1 LGYRFEPVDGK
12 WVMNDLCYSLF
23 ADLNPPQREAV
34 EHIDGPLLILAG
46 AGSGKTRVLAARA
59 AHLVHSGATRP
70 YQILALTFTNKA
82 AGELKS
88 RVESM
93 VGADGKMVV
102 AGTFHGIFAR
112 LLRQEGLNIGVDPHY
127 TIVDEDDKRRLIKAI
142 LKEMGLTSEIVRP
155 AEIEWLIERAKDE
168 LLTPEDFAR
177 RIQYPSEQIAAEVY
191 KRYQGRL
198 KRMSGLDFGD
208 LLMRP
213 MQAFQAHPEFLRRLQ
228 NRFRFV
234 MVDEFQDTNRV
245 QYLLVSEIAKLHR
258 NLCVVGDDDQAIYG
272 FRGATVEN
280 ILHFHREWSDARVIK
295 LEQNYRSTK
304 PILDVAW
311 AVIHHNHQ
319 RHAKKLWTKQ
329 ETGAPVELMAAV
341 SDEDEALRM
350 VGLIQDEHNK
360 KQRPYSQFA
369 VLYRTNAQSLSFER
383 ALRAAQMPYQVVGGL
398 RFYERKEVKDILAYL
413 RLIINPSDDVSFLRV
428 VNYPPRGIGETVVN
442 ELQSRARADAAP
454 LSEALS
460 RLLSDNKIADRRRN
474 ALKKFSELMEG
485 FRKLAAAKPAA
496 EWVGELVE
504 RAGLKER
511 LQQEE
516 KDDLSRAESKLAN
529 IGNLVNEII
538 RYFETTPDA
547 ALEGFL
553 EEVALVTNVDE
564 YDDQADKVNLLTLHN
579 SKGLEF
585 PVVFIGGL
593 EEGLLPLEPP
603 DGSPAEVEE
612 ERRLFYV
619 GATRAME
626 RLVLGF
632 AASRMLWGNSRW
644 AKPSRF
650 IAEIPAHLLQSNFP
664 PYASR
669 GGVGGGDWE
678 EEREKGR
685 KGESLPRL
693 RGGARG
699 GESGNESER
708 VSEWASK
715 RVSRIPQS
723 AISDQPSAVSNQQSG
738 FSNQDSVNLLNLDE
752 IRKGLLVRHRTFGL
766 GVVVDFK
773 KRGVESRIEVDF
785 DDVGQ
790 KTLIYKFAKLEAVRP

>member
-1 LGYRFEPVDGK
+1 MSIV
-12 WVMNDLCYSLF
+12 
-23 ADLNPPQREAV
+23 LNPPQLQAA
-34 EHIDGPLLILAG
+34 EHISGPLLILAG

-59 AHLVHSGATRP
+59 AHLVHSGAARP

-88 RVESM
+88 RVESL

-155 AEIEWLIERAKDE
+155 AEVEWLIERAKDE
-168 LLTPEDFAR
+168 LLTPETFASQALR
-177 RIQYPSEQIAAEVY
+177 PAEQTAAEVY
-191 KRYQGRL
+191 TRYQVRL

-213 MQAFQAHPEFLRRLQ
+213 MQAFEQHPEFLRRLQ

-280 ILHFHREWSDARVIK
+280 ILHFHREWSDARVIR

-319 RHAKKLWTKQ
+319 RHAKKLWTEK
-329 ETGAPVELMAAV
+329 ETGTPVELMTAV
-341 SDEDEALRM
+341 SDEDEALRFIQM
-350 VGLIQDEHNK
+350 IQDEHRRN
-360 KQRPYSQFA
+360 RPLRQFA

-413 RLIINPSDDVSFLRV
+413 RLIINPADDVSFLRV

-474 ALKKFSELMEG
+474 ALKKFSELMEC

-516 KDDLSRAESKLAN
+516 KDDPSRAESKLAN

-553 EEVALVTNVDE
+553 EEVTLVTNVDE
-564 YDDQADKVNLLTLHN
+564 YDEQADKVNLLTLHN

-585 PVVFIGGL
+585 PVVLIGGL

-632 AASRMLWGNSRW
+632 AASRMLWGQTRW
-644 AKPSRF
+644 EKPSRF
-650 IAEIPAHLLQSNFP
+650 IAEIPAQLLKYTLP
-664 PYASR
+664 PRLQA
-669 GGVGGGDWE
+669 VT
-678 EEREKGR
+678 
-685 KGESLPRL
+685 LLPPRL

-699 GESGNESER
+699 GDFMLAGER
-708 VSEWASK
+708 E
-715 RVSRIPQS
+715 PGH
-723 AISDQPSAVSNQQSG
+723 QPSAIRNQQSRI
-738 FSNQDSVNLLNLDE
+738 SNQSSEIVMDLDE
-752 IRKGLLVRHRTFGL
+752 IHKGLLVRHRTFGL

-785 DDVGQ
+785 DDVGR
-790 KTLIYKFAKLEAVRP
+790 KTLIYKFAKLEAVR